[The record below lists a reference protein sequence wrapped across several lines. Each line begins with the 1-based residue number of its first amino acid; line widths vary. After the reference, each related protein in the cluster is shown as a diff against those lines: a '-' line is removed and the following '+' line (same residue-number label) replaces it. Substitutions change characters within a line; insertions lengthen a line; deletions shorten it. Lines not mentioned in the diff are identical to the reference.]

1 MKTYK
6 WRKNEERKKIRLF
19 VSYYFGESRFNGLL
33 KILLDPIVFSTVENA
48 IGLFLLYLLR
58 TMSDS
63 EYENEIIEPTETK
76 QVAIAVQQGQ
86 RRRIMKG
93 MTYNTDEKHGY
104 IYLVRTREFK
114 SLNRQVYKV
123 GRTSQCPDTRITR
136 LHKYTK
142 GSEIYLIL
150 QCHVNDVSLI
160 EKEILEQ
167 FCLKWDPGPDG
178 SEDFI
183 IPTSKELIEAK
194 QIIFDVIKKY
204 ELKHLGA
211 DI

>member
-1 MKTYK
+1 
-6 WRKNEERKKIRLF
+6 
-19 VSYYFGESRFNGLL
+19 
-33 KILLDPIVFSTVENA
+33 
-48 IGLFLLYLLR
+48 
-58 TMSDS
+58 MSDEKNGDEKNGDEKKVS
-63 EYENEIIEPTETK
+63 
-76 QVAIAVQQGQ
+76 IALQQGQ

-93 MTYNTDEKHGY
+93 MTYQIDEKHGY

-114 SLNRQVYKV
+114 ALRQHIYKV

-150 QCHVNDVSLI
+150 YCHVDDVSLI

-167 FCLKWDPGPDG
+167 FCQKWDPGPDG

-183 IPTSKELIEAK
+183 IPFEELFEAK
-194 QIIFDVIKKY
+194 EIIFHTVQNYEKKRIA
-204 ELKHLGA
+204 L
-211 DI
+211 

>member
-1 MKTYK
+1 
-6 WRKNEERKKIRLF
+6 
-19 VSYYFGESRFNGLL
+19 
-33 KILLDPIVFSTVENA
+33 
-48 IGLFLLYLLR
+48 
-58 TMSDS
+58 MSDS
-63 EYENEIIEPTETK
+63 EPESVRSEDTNTNNKEEGTK
-76 QVAIAVQQGQ
+76 QIAIAVQQGQ

-114 SLNRQVYKV
+114 SLNRNIYKV

-150 QCHVNDVSLI
+150 QCHVLDVGLI

-183 IPTSKELIEAK
+183 IPTLRELMEAK
-194 QIIFDVIKKY
+194 HIIFDTVKKY
-204 ELKHLGA
+204 EDRRLG
-211 DI
+211 

>member
-1 MKTYK
+1 MADTGKTEYDT
-6 WRKNEERKKIRLF
+6 EE
-19 VSYYFGESRFNGLL
+19 
-33 KILLDPIVFSTVENA
+33 
-48 IGLFLLYLLR
+48 
-58 TMSDS
+58 
-63 EYENEIIEPTETK
+63 ENELLESQESQEETK
-76 QVAIAVQQGQ
+76 QVTVAVQQGQ

-93 MTYNTDEKHGY
+93 MAYQTDEKHGY

-114 SLNRQVYKV
+114 SLNRPVYKV

-142 GSEIYLIL
+142 GSEIYLII

-167 FCLKWDPGPDG
+167 FCKKWDPGPDG

-183 IPTSKELIEAK
+183 IPTLMELAEAK
-194 QIIFDVIKKY
+194 QLIVGVVREY
-204 ELKHLGA
+204 ELRRLELSQK
-211 DI
+211 

>member
-1 MKTYK
+1 M
-6 WRKNEERKKIRLF
+6 REGF
-19 VSYYFGESRFNGLL
+19 FALL
-33 KILLDPIVFSTVENA
+33 VQNN
-48 IGLFLLYLLR
+48 
-58 TMSDS
+58 MS
-63 EYENEIIEPTETK
+63 EYGPNPSDLSSDENEIVQPSETK

-86 RRRIMKG
+86 RRRVMKG
-93 MTYNTDEKHGY
+93 MTYNIDEKHGY

-114 SLNRQVYKV
+114 SLNRQIYKV

-150 QCHVNDVSLI
+150 QCNVNDVSLI

-183 IPTSKELIEAK
+183 IPTSNELMQAK

-204 ELKHLGA
+204 EEKR
-211 DI
+211 I

>member
-1 MKTYK
+1 MSYEKACLQ
-6 WRKNEERKKIRLF
+6 EEDF
-19 VSYYFGESRFNGLL
+19 SEESDEKG
-33 KILLDPIVFSTVENA
+33 DEPVEA
-48 IGLFLLYLLR
+48 V
-58 TMSDS
+58 
-63 EYENEIIEPTETK
+63 K
-76 QVAIAVQQGQ
+76 QISIAVQQGQ

-93 MTYNTDEKHGY
+93 MVYNTDEKHGY

-114 SLNRQVYKV
+114 SLNRPIYKV
-123 GRTSQCPDTRITR
+123 GKTAQCPDTRITR

-167 FCLKWDPGPDG
+167 FCHRWDPGPDG

-183 IPTSKELIEAK
+183 IPTLRELMEAK
-194 QIIFDVIKKY
+194 QIIMDVIRRM
-204 ELKHLGA
+204 EENRLS
-211 DI
+211 I